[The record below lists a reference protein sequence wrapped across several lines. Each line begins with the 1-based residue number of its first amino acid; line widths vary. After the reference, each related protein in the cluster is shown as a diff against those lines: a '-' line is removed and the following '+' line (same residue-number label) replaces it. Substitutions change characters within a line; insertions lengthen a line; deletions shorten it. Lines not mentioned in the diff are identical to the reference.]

1 MVDES
6 RDISAKEQMAVV
18 FRYVNKNGEV
28 IERFI
33 SLKHVTDTSS
43 QSLKKA
49 IDILFTRHGLSL
61 SQLRGQG
68 YDGASNMSGKF
79 SDLKSLILKGNP
91 SAYFIHCFA
100 HQLQLVVVAVA
111 KYSPAVSDFF
121 NHLSRIVNL
130 VGASC
135 KIKDMLRQIQHDRI
149 LEGLESGEII
159 SGKGKNQETSLTRPG
174 DTRWGSHHRT
184 IVRLFLM
191 WPSVVEVLGDIY
203 EDAVYQEQKGIAE
216 GLLEKMHTFKFVFTL
231 RLMKD
236 ILAIT
241 NDLSEA
247 LQQKTQNI
255 INAMTMV

>member
-1 MVDES
+1 MQKELVSACANETRSAIFLDIGDIFFSLMVDES

-33 SLKHVTDTSS
+33 SLEHVTDTSS
-43 QSLKKA
+43 QSLKKV

-79 SDLKSLILKGNP
+79 NGLKSLILKENP

-121 NHLSRIVNL
+121 DHLSRIVNL

-135 KIKDMLRQIQHDRI
+135 KRKDMLRQILHDRI
-149 LEGLESGEII
+149 LEGL
-159 SGKGKNQETSLTRPG
+159 K
-174 DTRWGSHHRT
+174 
-184 IVRLFLM
+184 
-191 WPSVVEVLGDIY
+191 VVKLYLVKEKIR
-203 EDAVYQEQKGIAE
+203 K
-216 GLLEKMHTFKFVFTL
+216 LL
-231 RLMKD
+231 
-236 ILAIT
+236 
-241 NDLSEA
+241 
-247 LQQKTQNI
+247 
-255 INAMTMV
+255 